1 MRRSFFAILFVWL
14 SAAAVSAQDYSNY
27 AEQTN
32 RLNALTKAYPS
43 LTSLRSIAKT
53 NGGKDIWLLTIGSG
67 KTESKPAIAV
77 VGGTEGSHLLGTEM
91 AIGFAENLL

>member
-1 MRRSFFAILFVWL
+1 MRQSLFAILFVL
-14 SAAAVSAQDYSNY
+14 FAVSLTAQEYSNY

-32 RLNALTKAYPS
+32 RLNALTKAYPGLTTLIS
-43 LTSLRSIAKT
+43 LTKT

-77 VGGTEGSHLLGTEM
+77 VGGTEGNHLLGTE
-91 AIGFAENLL
+91 